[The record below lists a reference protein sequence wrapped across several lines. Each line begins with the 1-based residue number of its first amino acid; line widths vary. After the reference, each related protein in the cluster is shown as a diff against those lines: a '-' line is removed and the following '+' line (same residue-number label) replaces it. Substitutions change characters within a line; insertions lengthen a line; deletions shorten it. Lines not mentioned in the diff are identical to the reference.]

1 MNIIEPTEATSQ
13 KSLRAISIRERYTL
27 ASSSNSCLSCGGALE
42 QSKPQIGE
50 TFVDLGSGRGLD
62 VLKAARLVGESGKA
76 IGIDMTK
83 AMLDMG
89 RENASKLM
97 LTNATFIE
105 SSIDNL
111 PIDNNSVDVLI
122 SNCTINHADNK
133 SKVYSEIYRV
143 LKAGGRFIVSDII
156 AVEELPIHIK
166 NDPQAIADCYGGAIT
181 ETEYFDSIANAGFQE
196 IEILEKSLP
205 YPKGKDEILVRSLT
219 IRGYKK

>member
-1 MNIIEPTEATSQ
+1 MKIIEPTEATSP
-13 KSLRAISIRERYTL
+13 KSLRAISIRERYTK
-27 ASSSNSCLSCGGALE
+27 AASSNSCLSCGGALE
-42 QSKPQIGE
+42 QSKPQTGE

-83 AMLDMG
+83 AMLAMG
-89 RENASKLM
+89 RENANKLM

-111 PIDNNSVDVLI
+111 PIDDGSVDVLI

-143 LKAGGRFIVSDII
+143 LKIGGRFIVSDII
-156 AVEELPIHIK
+156 AVDELPSHVK
-166 NDPQAIADCYGGAIT
+166 NDPQAVADCYGGAIT
-181 ETEYFDSIANAGFQE
+181 ETEYFDSIAKAGFHE

-205 YPKGKDEILVRSLT
+205 YPKGKDEVVVRSLT